1 MLAYLFS
8 RYPVV
13 SQTFCDSEM
22 MALEGLGVPLA
33 IGSLNPPPD
42 RFRHPRL
49 VGRKAPVFYPPPSK
63 ALESMRRAAE
73 TDGSWAPLAELAAEH
88 DAKYGESYKAA
99 TRARNALYFGQVF
112 KEMGVS
118 HVHVHFANRATH
130 TALFMKRLGIPFSFT
145 AHAQDFMVDLGS
157 DELLAEMAREAEFVA
172 GVSDFSSDLLREK
185 CPDSSGKI
193 TRVYNGLDLSSF
205 PKAEVGSDGDVL
217 KIVSVGRLIEF
228 KGFHHLIAA
237 CAQLKGRG
245 VAFELTIVGDG
256 PWDEQLKARAAEL
269 GVAEEVLFAGVLGGD
284 SIRVLLAASHVFA
297 LGAIVDCKGASDIL
311 PTVIAEAMASG
322 LPVVSTRLAG
332 IPEMVEDGSTGLLC
346 EPGDELGLADALAR
360 MAAEPETRAAF
371 GAAGMALAAQRFA
384 LEVTA
389 AQLLDLFP
397 KSASEP
403 VSYPKV
409 VYLAGSWGDRD
420 QRSADPELSA
430 AAAAEGIVPIALK
443 LHADFRV
450 STTPPPRGLQF
461 LPDEV
466 VIDAAWDAAP
476 ERAKKALDLSGDQNE
491 ARIAVYLAEFLERIG
506 AVRLHAARSDV
517 AKIAWLVTKLVGV
530 EASCCLEE
538 GGANPRSLPELDGP
552 DLSIRQTRR
561 RFGPFRFRI
570 KPSPVTAEAAGA
582 FIRQLLA

>member
-42 RFRHPRL
+42 SFRHPRL
-49 VGRKAPVFYPPPSK
+49 AGRKAPVFYPPPSK

-73 TDGSWAPLAELAAEH
+73 EDGSWAPLAELAAEH

-99 TRARNALYFGQVF
+99 TRARNALYFGRVF

-172 GVSDFSSDLLREK
+172 GVSDFSSDLLRAK
-185 CPDSSGKI
+185 CPDSAGKI

-205 PKAEVGSDGDVL
+205 PKAEVASAGEVL
-217 KIVSVGRLIEF
+217 KIVSIGRLIEF

-269 GVAEEVLFAGVLGGD
+269 GVADGVRFAGVLGGD
-284 SIRVLLAASHVFA
+284 SIRELLAVSHVFA
-297 LGAIVDCKGASDIL
+297 LGAIIDSKGASDIL

-332 IPEMVEDGSTGLLC
+332 IPEMVEHGSTGLLC
-346 EPGDELGLADALAR
+346 EPGDESGLADALAR

-384 LEVTA
+384 LDVTA
-389 AQLLDLFP
+389 RQLLDLFP
-397 KSASEP
+397 KSATAP
-403 VSYPKV
+403 ASYPGMV
-409 VYLAGSWGDRD
+409 FLAGSWGDRD
-420 QRSADPELSA
+420 QRSADPELRA
-430 AAAAEGIVPIALK
+430 AAASDGILPIALG

-450 STTPPPRGLQF
+450 STTPPPTGLQF
-461 LPDEV
+461 LPNEV
-466 VIDAAWDAAP
+466 VLNAAWDAAP
-476 ERAKKALDLSGDQNE
+476 ERAKQALELNGDQRD
-491 ARIAVYLAEFLERIG
+491 ARIAVYLAEFFERIG
-506 AVRLHAARSDV
+506 AKRLHAARSDV
-517 AKIAWLVTKLVGV
+517 AEIAWLVSELIEI
-530 EASCCLEE
+530 EASCCIEE
-538 GGANPRSLPELDGP
+538 GGANSRLLPEIEGP

-561 RFGPFRFRI
+561 NFGPFRFRI
-570 KPSPVTAEAAGA
+570 KPSPVTSEAAQA